1 MRFLIDVFVEVE
13 ADNSDEAVEN
23 FLHGDWLRSDIVGVD
38 KIMPR
43 FIVVGQPK
51 LQEAKL

>member
-1 MRFLIDVFVEVE
+1 MKFLIDAFVEVE
-13 ADNSDEAVEN
+13 ADNSDEAMEH

-43 FIVVGQPK
+43 LIVVGRPK
-51 LQEAKL
+51 LQEVQS